1 MSIHVYLITYYNKA
15 KTFSGYAIVT
25 AQNANFAQ
33 RMLTQNGRYAPT
45 EGYKIIALREIGCV
59 TCGSPEIVFEGVS
72 PDGLS
77 AYEIAVKYGFQ
88 GTEHEWLES
97 LQGMPGKDGT
107 LTFDELTPEQLEK
120 LRGPAGAEGPPGPQ
134 GIQGVKGPK
143 GDKGDRGERG
153 LQGIQGIQGERGV
166 QGAKGD
172 KGDRGLKGDKGDPG
186 VQGIQGPQGPQGER
200 GLQGVQGE
208 QGEPGYTPKKGIDYF
223 TEEDLAELN
232 INSTYQPS
240 DLIPDD
246 SMTTTH
252 GNLQPTSKSSLQGKS
267 ISEVLDMI
275 LFKENDSYINQSF
288 SVSVS
293 SQYEVGSTFNTSN
306 ISVQNNVS
314 YGYPTGTSTVQ
325 YTIQSYP
332 STVSFGNN
340 SVSVQFQSK
349 TFNLQTSY
357 GNSSPKTSASK
368 TMSTTFKGYYKIYW
382 GYNDTTIN
390 NTFNV
395 TSTGE
400 YSINTTES
408 TPYIYIAVPTALS
421 MTAFKVQSPLD
432 KTVYTP
438 IDNTVILHENTS
450 GYSNYTN
457 YTIYKAGKATNNAD
471 GTPTANNKPIKITL
485 Q

>member
-134 GIQGVKGPK
+134 GIQGVKG
-143 GDKGDRGERG
+143 D
-153 LQGIQGIQGERGV
+153 
-166 QGAKGD
+166 
-172 KGDRGLKGDKGDPG
+172 KGDKGDPG

-390 NTFNV
+390 NTFNI

-421 MTAFKVQSPLD
+421 ITAFKVQSPLD